1 MYIHVSQSFDAS
13 GSSDVQVCTL
23 IIQISAW
30 DAYLILDFFR
40 GVAYSRGVLIQGR
53 VLIKFSPFLPQRH
66 SNLEQIYWYMYL
78 PLHNKVQHDELSNKT
93 FLNKF

>member
-1 MYIHVSQSFDAS
+1 MHSDGILNSVWKYVLNNYMYIHVLQSFDAS

-30 DAYLILDFFR
+30 SAYLILDFL
-40 GVAYSRGVLIQGR
+40 GGSHIQEVCLFKGR

-66 SNLEQIYWYMYL
+66 SNLE
-78 PLHNKVQHDELSNKT
+78 
-93 FLNKF
+93 